1 MLNKLWIIS
10 AAEAVH
16 HVLVAGSSSA
26 VTSSVKQ
33 VLAAAG
39 TALITS
45 DATNIA
51 FQLSNSRDVSVCVC
65 GRERYRMLSNGG
77 WTLFINVDEAA
88 LTKLTQL
95 NWQSEWSLWS
105 LTVEFVLIK

>member
-51 FQLSNSRDVSVCVC
+51 FQLSNSRDVSVVCVA
-65 GRERYRMLSNGG
+65 E
-77 WTLFINVDEAA
+77 NVIGCCQMVAEHY
-88 LTKLTQL
+88 L
-95 NWQSEWSLWS
+95 
-105 LTVEFVLIK
+105 